1 VLNLAL
7 AALSAAMLVLC
18 FPRFNIGWLA
28 AIALA
33 PLLIA
38 CARQSRPKQRF
49 LLGWGAGIVYW
60 WGVCYWIQ
68 GVLETHGGIAAWVA
82 WLLFALFCLA
92 KGLHMAVF
100 ALLAGPLMRLRW
112 AVVAVPALWAAIE
125 ITHGYLGFAWLTLG
139 NAGLQMSVPL
149 RLAPFTGTY
158 GVSFVFMMLAT
169 ALALALLRR
178 PRTQLLG
185 IVLLP
190 ALILLPRLPE
200 PKRGDRSAIL
210 VQPDINEAAQW
221 TREFVNRSQERL
233 LGVTL
238 RAALGWPDADIL
250 VWPEM
255 PGPFYYYED
264 ARFRDDVT
272 NVARIARM
280 YFLLGTVAHTETL
293 APLNSALLVAPTGEP
308 VVRYDKIK
316 LVPFGEFV
324 PWPFTA
330 VVTNISSEA
339 GDFAAGNHPVIMPL
353 RDHKIG
359 AFICYESV
367 FPHLVRQ
374 FARQGAEALFNI
386 SNDGWFA
393 RSAAREQH
401 LNIVRMRAAE
411 NRRWILRG
419 TNDGI
424 TAAIDPA
431 GRIAHI
437 TPQFVE
443 TVSNPRYDYI
453 RQTTFYTRTG
463 DWFAVLCAAVAGAGL
478 LVSRG
483 GLRERRRP

>member
-1 VLNLAL
+1 MLNLLPAV
-7 AALSAAMLVLC
+7 LSAALLILC
-18 FPRFNIGWLA
+18 FPRFDIGWLA
-28 AIALA
+28 TIALA

-38 CARQSRPKQRF
+38 CAREPRANRRF
-49 LLGWGAGIVYW
+49 LLGWAAGIVYW
-60 WGVCYWIQ
+60 WGVCYWVQ

-100 ALLAGPLMRLRW
+100 ALLARPLMRLSW
-112 AVVAVPALWAAIE
+112 AVLAVPALWVAIE

-139 NAGLQMSVPL
+139 NAGLQMSVPM

-158 GVSFVFMMLAT
+158 GISFAFMMLAT

-190 ALILLPRLPE
+190 GLILLPRLPE
-200 PKRGDRSAIL
+200 PKRGAQTAIL
-210 VQPDINEAAQW
+210 VQPDIDEGAQW
-221 TREFVNRSQERL
+221 TREFVDKSQERL
-233 LGVTL
+233 LGMSL
-238 RAALGWPDADIL
+238 RAGLGWSDADIL

-272 NVARIARM
+272 NVARITRM
-280 YFLLGTVAHTETL
+280 HFLLGTVAHTETL

-330 VVTNISSEA
+330 IVTNISSEA
-339 GDFAAGNHPVIMPL
+339 GDFVAGNRPVIMPVH
-353 RDHKIG
+353 DHQIG
-359 AFICYESV
+359 TFICYESV

-393 RSAAREQH
+393 RSSAREQH
-401 LNIVRMRAAE
+401 LNLVRMRAAE

-431 GRIAHI
+431 GRIVHI
-437 TPQFVE
+437 TPQYIE
-443 TVSNPRYDYI
+443 TVSRAHYDYI
-453 RQTTFYTRTG
+453 RETTLYTRTG
-463 DWFAVLCAAVAGAGL
+463 DWFAILCAIIAGAGL

-483 GLRERRRP
+483 GLRARRRP

>member
-1 VLNLAL
+1 VLNFAL
-7 AALSAAMLVLC
+7 AVTAAALLILS
-18 FPRFNIGWLA
+18 FPDFNMAWLA
-28 AIALA
+28 TVALA

-38 CARQSRPKQRF
+38 CAREGRSSRRF
-49 LLGWGAGIVYW
+49 FLGWAAGIVYW

-68 GVLETHGGIAAWVA
+68 GVLQTHGGIAAWVA

-100 ALLAGPLMRLRW
+100 ALTAGPLMRLSW
-112 AVVAVPALWAAIE
+112 AVLAVPAAWVAIE

-139 NAGLQMSVPL
+139 NAGLQMSVPM

-158 GVSFVFMMLAT
+158 GLSFVFMMFAS

-178 PRTQLLG
+178 PRGQLLW

-200 PKRGDRSAIL
+200 PKRGAHAAIL
-210 VQPDINEAAQW
+210 VQPDIDEAAQW
-221 TREFVNRSQERL
+221 TREFVDKSQERL
-233 LGVTL
+233 LGLTL
-238 RAALGWPDADIL
+238 RAAVSWPDAELL

-264 ARFRDDVT
+264 ARFREDVT

-339 GDFAAGNHPVIMPL
+339 GDFVPGNRPVIMPL
-353 RDHKIG
+353 RDHRIG

-374 FARQGAEALFNI
+374 FPRQGAEALFNI

-431 GRIAHI
+431 GRILHI
-437 TPQFVE
+437 APQYVE
-443 TVSNPRYDYI
+443 TVSRAHYDYI
-453 RQTTFYTRTG
+453 RETTFYTRTG
-463 DWFAVLCAAVAGAGL
+463 DWFALVCAAAAGAGL

-483 GLRERRRP
+483 GLRARRRP